1 MGVDI
6 ADTCRFLLHIQFT
19 FASCTSLIMYK
30 FKVVSLEREDCGC
43 RNWQNLIGI
52 RGGVGE
58 EAEEKLD
65 SEVEKQTLA
74 SIAKEED
81 TLGRRIGGESRIL
94 LGCSALVG
102 ICASSVS
109 DYSCR
114 ESQNHGLAQRATA
127 CIWRLEGNVWGV
139 CSHFCQVSFRTGTLA
154 VRHGSKSLPTEPS
167 CWPCSLLFTVEVFL
181 LACH

>member
-1 MGVDI
+1 MGVVI
-6 ADTCRFLLHIQFT
+6 ADTCQFLLCIQFT

-43 RNWQNLIGI
+43 RNCQNLIGI

-94 LGCSALVG
+94 LGCSALVAG
-102 ICASSVS
+102 SCASSVS

-114 ESQNHGLAQRATA
+114 ESEPWLSTKSYSLQHM
-127 CIWRLEGNVWGV
+127 
-139 CSHFCQVSFRTGTLA
+139 
-154 VRHGSKSLPTEPS
+154 GSLF
-167 CWPCSLLFTVEVFL
+167 SLLSGEFQDWNSGCQAWQQEPTY
-181 LACH
+181 